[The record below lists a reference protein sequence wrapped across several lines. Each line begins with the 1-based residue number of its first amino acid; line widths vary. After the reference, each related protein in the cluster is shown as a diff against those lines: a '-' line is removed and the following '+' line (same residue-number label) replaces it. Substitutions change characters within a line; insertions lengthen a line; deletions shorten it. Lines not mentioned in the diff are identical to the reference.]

1 MGGGEGEGVGR
12 VPADV
17 VSADAILNISKVN
30 GLNQNTSLKFYH
42 RFSRRLSVCVCG
54 SV

>member
-1 MGGGEGEGVGR
+1 MGWGGEGEGVGR

-30 GLNQNTSLKFYH
+30 GLNQNTSLSFTTG
-42 RFSRRLSVCVCG
+42 FQG
-54 SV
+54 D